1 MDTVEYKPST
11 ACICDTCEDCELG
24 ERLLCHHTT
33 SEKLDFIVLVIGWFI
48 PFCAGMIIGRH
59 WIGIAVWGALAV
71 IFFGYVEA
79 LILCRHCPHYA
90 EPGFFLSC
98 HANAGLPK
106 IPKLDAR
113 PLNRTEKIIWLGYVL
128 VLFLYFI
135 PFFIISQQWL
145 LLAINVWAFILAGR
159 MLMRTKCS
167 RCYVV
172 SCPLNRLPGDLR
184 EQVYEHYP
192 EYRPKK

>member
-1 MDTVEYKPST
+1 MSTTQKQPST
-11 ACICDTCEDCELG
+11 ACICETCEGCELD

-33 SEKLDFIVLVIGWFI
+33 AEKIDFMVLVIGWFI
-48 PFCAGMIIGRH
+48 PFAAGMIIGKH
-59 WIGIAVWGALAV
+59 WVGQIVWAALAI

-106 IPKLDAR
+106 IPKLDPR
-113 PLNRTEKIIWLGYVL
+113 PLTRLERIVWVIYVL

-135 PFFIISQQWL
+135 PFFIVSQQWVL
-145 LLAINVWAFILAGR
+145 LVINTWAFILAAR
-159 MLMRTKCS
+159 MLIRTKCR

-172 SCPLNRLPGDLR
+172 SCPLNRLPDDLR
-184 EQVYEHYP
+184 QKVYEHYP
-192 EYRPKK
+192 EFRPK